1 MAERKTEPK
10 LTEAAA
16 KTTAALRTLQ
26 SRLCREITPLEARD
40 ELGEELQNYFAITGQ
55 EPQPPS
61 GASVDIRNQ
70 VIEKVVDRIIGA
82 WQEQDGQI
90 SAIKNEVIARLV
102 ERVLA
107 ELAIL
112 ESTSKSPSGRP

>member
-26 SRLCREITPLEARD
+26 SRMSREITPSEARD
-40 ELGEELQNYFAITGQ
+40 ELGEELQSYFAITAQ
-55 EPQPPS
+55 EPQAPLA
-61 GASVDIRNQ
+61 ASADIRNQ
-70 VIEKVVDRIIGA
+70 VLEKVVDRIISA

-90 SAIKNEVIARLV
+90 SAIKNEVVAQLV

-107 ELAIL
+107 IL
-112 ESTSKSPSGRP
+112 EST

>member
-16 KTTAALRTLQ
+16 KTTAVLRTLQ
-26 SRLCREITPLEARD
+26 SRLNREITPLGTRD
-40 ELGEELQNYFAITGQ
+40 ELGEELQNYFAITGS
-55 EPQPPS
+55 EPQAPLS
-61 GASVDIRNQ
+61 ASADIRTQ
-70 VIEKVVDRIIGA
+70 VIEKVVDRIIAA

-90 SAIKNEVIARLV
+90 PAIKNEVIARLV

-107 ELAIL
+107 ELAI
-112 ESTSKSPSGRP
+112 RPEE